1 MDVKDIA
8 KLGKMLAQF
17 LARFATRFAR
27 IEGRS
32 LLRSYVQEL
41 LCTWVRLLT

>member
-17 LARFATRFAR
+17 LARFATCFAR

-32 LLRSYVQEL
+32 LLRTYVQCL